1 MKHVRFVSQKR
12 NSRLII
18 IGLILCMFILF
29 QSCEMLFWDG
39 IYNVKYVV
47 SGNSSR
53 VDLTIK
59 NEHGGTSQYSDRN
72 VPWEYEFSV
81 KTTKSD
87 SAFLYLSAQSN
98 DPTSKTVITEIFV
111 KKSFENDYSLF
122 KTSTSNGTYVIST
135 SSGSVSR

>member
-1 MKHVRFVSQKR
+1 MKK
-12 NSRLII
+12 L
-18 IGLILCMFILF
+18 LFILLISLLLF
-29 QSCEMLFWDG
+29 TSCEMLFWDG

-122 KTSTSNGTYVIST
+122 KTSTSNGAYVIST